1 MPTLVIAAWIVEIV
15 SQIAV
20 LAWLARRPRQQ
31 FRAFKVYFAVEV
43 GISILML
50 AMPDARRDM
59 TWVVGLPF
67 LLLFRFLAV
76 LEVMRQA
83 FDDLHMSVAQRGKAH
98 RWVRSIGLIIG
109 GAMLFVEIDVYC
121 QPSFWVQ
128 QGLLLARWA
137 NGMDLTILILLSVG
151 LGWQGVRQA
160 TLTRR
165 HRQWLTLYL
174 CAPLISALFVN
185 SFSAA
190 WAKSWS
196 PTSEM
201 SWEILCCAGWIWLFA
216 RHPVDS
222 REGFQAP
229 VQTRAPALFAEGVDV
244 GVQLALQWMEAELAH
259 SEPSPSVQKA
269 LDSIRWLSTHA
280 QQLSYLQNV
289 VPASSTRQ
297 PRSQD
302 IISPVRTRAATT
314 QD

>member
-15 SQIAV
+15 GQIAV

-137 NGMDLTILILLSVG
+137 NGMDLTILVLLSVG

-216 RHPVDS
+216 RHPAKS
-222 REGFQAP
+222 LESAP
-229 VQTRAPALFAEGVDV
+229 DRTPISDPYAEGVDA
-244 GVQLALQWMEAELAH
+244 GVRLVLQCMEEALAH
-259 SEPSPSVQKA
+259 SEPSPAVQEA
-269 LDSIRWLSTHA
+269 LDRVRWLSTRA
-280 QQLSYLQNV
+280 QQSSFLQYV
-289 VPASSTRQ
+289 VSASPTGQ
-297 PRSQD
+297 PPSQNMAL
-302 IISPVRTRAATT
+302 PVRAHAATN